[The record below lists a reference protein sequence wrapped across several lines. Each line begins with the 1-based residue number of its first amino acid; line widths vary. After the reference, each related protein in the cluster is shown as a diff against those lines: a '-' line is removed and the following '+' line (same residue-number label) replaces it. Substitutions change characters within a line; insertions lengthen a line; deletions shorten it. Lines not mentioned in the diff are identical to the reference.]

1 MIKPLH
7 DNVILKKD
15 EVENK
20 TSSGIILTTETKK
33 IPSVATVVALGPDC
47 KSEIK
52 ENSKV
57 VYKEYSGT
65 NIKIDEVDYIVI
77 EVPFSQLRKFRPACT
92 SAGLCAL

>member
-52 ENSKV
+52 E
-57 VYKEYSGT
+57 YSGT

-77 EVPFSQLRKFRPACT
+77 EEKDILAYI
-92 SAGLCAL
+92 A

>member
-7 DNVILKKD
+7 DNVILKKE

-33 IPSVATVVALGPDC
+33 IPSVAKVVAVGPEC
-47 KSEIK
+47 KAEIK
-52 ENSKV
+52 ENDKV

-65 NIKIDEVDYIVI
+65 NIEIDEVEYIVI
-77 EVPFSQLRKFRPACT
+77 SVKDILASIA
-92 SAGLCAL
+92 

>member
-20 TSSGIILTTETKK
+20 TFSGIILTTETKK

-77 EVPFSQLRKFRPACT
+77 EEKDILAYI
-92 SAGLCAL
+92 A

>member
-7 DNVILKKD
+7 DNVILKKE

-33 IPSVATVVALGPDC
+33 IPSVATVVAVGSEC
-47 KSEIK
+47 KAEIK
-52 ENSKV
+52 ENDKV

-65 NIKIDEVDYIVI
+65 DIKIDEIDYIVI
-77 EVPFSQLRKFRPACT
+77 SEKDILAYI
-92 SAGLCAL
+92 A

>member
-7 DNVILKKD
+7 DNVILKKE

-33 IPSVATVVALGPDC
+33 EPGVAKVVALGPDC
-47 KSEIK
+47 KADIK
-52 ENSKV
+52 ENDKV

-65 NIKIDEVDYIVI
+65 NIKVNDVEYIVI
-77 EVPFSQLRKFRPACT
+77 EEKDILACI
-92 SAGLCAL
+92 A

>member
-65 NIKIDEVDYIVI
+65 NIKID
-77 EVPFSQLRKFRPACT
+77 
-92 SAGLCAL
+92 

>member
-1 MIKPLH
+1 MKQKIKQ
-7 DNVILKKD
+7 
-15 EVENK
+15 
-20 TSSGIILTTETKK
+20 SSGIILTTETKK

-77 EVPFSQLRKFRPACT
+77 EEKDILAYIAQEVIRNGKRSQIFK
-92 SAGLCAL
+92 